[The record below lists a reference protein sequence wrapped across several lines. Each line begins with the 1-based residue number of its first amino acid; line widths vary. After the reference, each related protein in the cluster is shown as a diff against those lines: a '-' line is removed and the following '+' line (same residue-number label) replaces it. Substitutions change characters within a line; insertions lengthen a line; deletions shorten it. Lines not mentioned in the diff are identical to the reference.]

1 MYYWVVLLL
10 HNSVLTLM
18 SRRTQER
25 ICKIPDPISVRPP
38 KHFPET
44 CAFFR
49 EGLPKN
55 FHHRENL
62 APCRQVCDRVTEA
75 GRSREEGDLQE
86 EGGLPLVGTLGPP
99 AAYPGGKLEP
109 ELSGNPITGTA
120 EWTRRVRIHCDS
132 TPPFP
137 HPITHT
143 HTHTKEVDAH
153 TIAQSRIQK
162 HVPKQKQ
169 PHVRP
174 GAQAHGHTQQ
184 PHGHAP
190 ELYTQAHAR
199 Q

>member
-1 MYYWVVLLL
+1 M
-10 HNSVLTLM
+10 NFSK
-18 SRRTQER
+18 R
-25 ICKIPDPISVRPP
+25 
-38 KHFPET
+38 
-44 CAFFR
+44 A
-49 EGLPKN
+49 PKN

-132 TPPFP
+132 TTPLP

-143 HTHTKEVDAH
+143 HTHQRGRCSHNCTVTHTKTCAKTETATRTDGGTGTWTH
-153 TIAQSRIQK
+153 TAATWTCS
-162 HVPKQKQ
+162 
-169 PHVRP
+169 
-174 GAQAHGHTQQ
+174 
-184 PHGHAP
+184 
-190 ELYTQAHAR
+190 
-199 Q
+199 